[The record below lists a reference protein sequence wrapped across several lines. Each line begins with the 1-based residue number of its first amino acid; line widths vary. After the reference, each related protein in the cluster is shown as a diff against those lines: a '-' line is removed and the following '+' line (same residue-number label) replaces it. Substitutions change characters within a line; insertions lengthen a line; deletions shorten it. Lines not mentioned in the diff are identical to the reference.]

1 MTVVKYIL
9 QLKISNLIF
18 YGIFTPYL
26 NLLSLTPFVRD
37 LAQALGAFDIR

>member
-9 QLKISNLIF
+9 QLKIRILWF
-18 YGIFTPYL
+18 YGVFALYL
-26 NLLSLTPFVRD
+26 NLLSLTRFVRD